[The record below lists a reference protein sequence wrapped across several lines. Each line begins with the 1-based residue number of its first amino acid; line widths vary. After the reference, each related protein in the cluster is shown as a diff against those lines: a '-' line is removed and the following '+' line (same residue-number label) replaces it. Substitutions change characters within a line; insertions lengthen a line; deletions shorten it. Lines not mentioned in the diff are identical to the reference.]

1 LILRQKFSVTGVA
14 NAITHD
20 GGLKSTEV
28 EKKRLLSVS
37 LLVSGYADNDIQGFH
52 ERAKVFDVPDRLIDM
67 EADTYDTNYAK
78 PGARM
83 TEVEIGIEIPVGE
96 IFDVAISCGATIKK
110 LIGTYNYELM

>member
-1 LILRQKFSVTGVA
+1 
-14 NAITHD
+14 
-20 GGLKSTEV
+20 
-28 EKKRLLSVS
+28 
-37 LLVSGYADNDIQGFH
+37 
-52 ERAKVFDVPDRLIDM
+52 M